1 MPVLPPHGLEV
12 EHLGAQPGPADDPQ
26 ELAQRLVQLLPLAPH
41 VRGVAA
47 AVVGRDLAQR
57 GELAGA
63 GVAAGRVDQR
73 RGDAERAVG
82 HLLGGDLAH
91 PVQLRGCGGAVAVA
105 DDAGAQGAR
114 ADERRDVLRG
124 AAPLDVP
131 EVLRQPG
138 PAHLDVQVPADVLKL
153 GFQPRRQRPHRGALA
168 EHLGRDPLGQLAE
181 RPGVVQDGQV
191 RVAEDVDE
199 AGAHRLARR
208 VDNGPRLARQA
219 AADRHHPVAADAH
232 VGWHRARAGAVVDIA
247 ACDQDIEHRL
257 PRSAT
262 PRH

>member
-1 MPVLPPHGLEV
+1 V
-12 EHLGAQPGPADDPQ
+12 EHLAAQPGLTDDPQ
-26 ELAQRLVQLLPLAPH
+26 ELAEGRVQLLALAPD

-47 AVVGRDLAQR
+47 VVVGRDLAQR

-73 RGDAERAVG
+73 RGDAERAIG
-82 HLLGGDLAH
+82 HLLGGDSAH
-91 PVQLRGCGGAVAVA
+91 PVQLRGRGGAVVVA
-105 DDAGAQGAR
+105 DGTRAQRAR

-153 GFQPRRQRPHRGALA
+153 GFQPRSQRPHRGTLA

-181 RPGVVQDGQV
+181 RPWVVQDAQV
-191 RVAEDVDE
+191 RVAEDIDE
-199 AGAHRLARR
+199 PRAHRLARR
-208 VDNGPRLARQA
+208 VDNGRRLARQA
-219 AADRHHPVAADAH
+219 AANRHHPVTADAH
-232 VGWHRARAGAVVDIA
+232 VSAHRARAGAVVDIA
-247 ACDQDIEHRL
+247 ARDQDIEHQLL
-257 PRSAT
+257 PPAT